1 TAMNPQVIPNIT
13 PSHSGPTKPE
23 LDSAGE
29 QHTSSRRNMAV
40 GLERSIVLKSHDLM
54 WEWTLF
60 VNLFPDAITLS
71 EAVRRCWKDAR
82 RELGFPNFAD
92 STPASNDQVSDP

>member
-1 TAMNPQVIPNIT
+1 
-13 PSHSGPTKPE
+13 
-23 LDSAGE
+23 
-29 QHTSSRRNMAV
+29 MAV
-40 GLERSIVLKSHDLM
+40 GLERSIVLKSRDLM

-60 VNLFPDAITLS
+60 VNPFPDAITLS

-92 STPASNDQVSDP
+92 ANPASNDQVSYP